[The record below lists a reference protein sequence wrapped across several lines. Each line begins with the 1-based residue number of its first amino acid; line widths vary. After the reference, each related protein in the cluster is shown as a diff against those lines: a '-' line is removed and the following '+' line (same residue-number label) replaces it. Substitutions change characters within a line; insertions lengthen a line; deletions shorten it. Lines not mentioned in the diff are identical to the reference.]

1 MTTTSLRLIFFTLQ
15 MADILTT
22 LMAFRLGAFEMN
34 PMVAWMLPGLGPL
47 TGLLVA
53 KAAAILIMLQLE
65 SEKLINL
72 GNLVYLAIVAWNLW
86 VICSLAHG

>member
-86 VICSLAHG
+86 VIWSLAHG